1 MYHTMK
7 SEINPGCLVH
17 MLFKFP
23 LLCEILLRTMRVG
36 KTSFGMEQIFALSG
50 TAIRMSQS

>member
-36 KTSFGMEQIFALSG
+36 KTSFGMELSG